1 MDLSL
6 TINNVLTF
14 RPLLLPPQELEYA
27 IIYKLAE
34 FGGGG
39 IVLRR
44 NIMLSHFLATPDTV
58 T

>member
-6 TINNVLTF
+6 TINNVLKF

-34 FGGGG
+34 FGGG
-39 IVLRR
+39 IVLHR
-44 NIMLSHFLATPDTV
+44 NIMLSHLLATPDIV